1 MTEGASAPGRPG
13 TAVAE
18 QLQRQR
24 RLHGH
29 FVLVTG
35 AAGFVGTHV
44 CRQLTRRGS
53 RVRGLVRSPAKAA
66 ERLAQMPVDLHVG
79 DVRDDTVLQR
89 AMHGCDA
96 VVHLAA
102 IAIERRGQ
110 TYDDVNAHG
119 TQRVLDAMQATGVRR
134 LVHMSQNFAAS
145 TSPHRF
151 LRSKGIAEDAVRA
164 SGTDWTVLR
173 PSVIFGPE
181 DAFVNVLA
189 RLVRLS
195 PVVYP
200 LPGGGRA
207 RFQPVAVD
215 DVARVVG
222 KALEH
227 DKTIRRAY
235 ALGGP
240 AQLTLRHMVERVL
253 VAMEAKRL
261 LIPVSVAVLRPI
273 IALAQ
278 RLLPNPPVTT
288 ELLDLLAI
296 DNVVSG
302 DALRSDF
309 GIMPTP
315 FAPEELEYL
324 RGITTRDAL
333 RSLVGR

>member
-1 MTEGASAPGRPG
+1 MTEGASAAARPA

-18 QLQRQR
+18 QPQLARP
-24 RLHGH
+24 LHGH

-66 ERLAQMPVDLHVG
+66 ERLAQLPVDLHVG
-79 DVRDDTVLQR
+79 DLRDQAVLRR
-89 AMHGCDA
+89 AMQGCDA

-102 IAIERRGQ
+102 IAIERRGE
-110 TYDDVNAHG
+110 TFDDVNARG
-119 TQRVLDAMQATGVRR
+119 TQYVLDAMRASGIRR

-151 LRSKGIAEDAVRA
+151 LRSKGIAEDAVRG

-173 PSVIFGPE
+173 PSVIFGRE
-181 DAFVNVLA
+181 DEFVNVLA

-195 PVVYP
+195 PFVYP
-200 LPGGGRA
+200 LPGGGKA

-222 KALEH
+222 SALEH
-227 DKTIRRAY
+227 ANTIRRVY
-235 ALGGP
+235 PLGGP
-240 AQLTLRHMVERVL
+240 ARLTLRQMVERVL
-253 VAMEAKRL
+253 VAMDAKRL
-261 LIPVSVAVLRPI
+261 LIPTPLLLLRPF

-278 RLLPNPPVTT
+278 RVLPNPPVTT
-288 ELLDLLAI
+288 ELLNLLAI
-296 DNVVSG
+296 DNVVDG
-302 DALRSDF
+302 NVLRDDF
-309 GIMPTP
+309 AIMPTP

-324 RGITTRDAL
+324 RDVTTRDAL
-333 RSLVGR
+333 RSLIGR

>member
-1 MTEGASAPGRPG
+1 VSERASAAYPA

-18 QLQRQR
+18 RPQLERRAQRH
-24 RLHGH
+24 L
-29 FVLVTG
+29 VLVTG

-44 CRQLTRRGS
+44 CRQLTGRGS

-79 DVRDDTVLQR
+79 DVRDDTALRR
-89 AMHGCDA
+89 AMQGCDA

-102 IAIERRGQ
+102 IAIERPGQ
-110 TYDDVNAHG
+110 TYDDVNARG
-119 TQRVLDAMQATGVRR
+119 TQRVLDTMQSAGVRR

-164 SGTDWTVLR
+164 SGTEWTVLR
-173 PSVIFGPE
+173 PSVIFGRE
-181 DAFVNVLA
+181 DEFVNVLA

-195 PVVYP
+195 PLVYP
-200 LPGGGRA
+200 LPGGGKA

-215 DVARVVG
+215 DIARVVG
-222 KALEH
+222 AALE
-227 DKTIRRAY
+227 DDNTIRRAY

-261 LIPVSVAVLRPI
+261 LVPVPLALLRPV

-278 RLLPNPPVTT
+278 RLLPHPPVTT
-288 ELLDLLAI
+288 ELLNLLAI
-296 DNVVSG
+296 DNVVDG
-302 DALRSDF
+302 DALREAF

-315 FAPEELEYL
+315 FAPEELEHL
-324 RGITTRDAL
+324 RHITTRDAL
-333 RSLVGR
+333 RSLLGR